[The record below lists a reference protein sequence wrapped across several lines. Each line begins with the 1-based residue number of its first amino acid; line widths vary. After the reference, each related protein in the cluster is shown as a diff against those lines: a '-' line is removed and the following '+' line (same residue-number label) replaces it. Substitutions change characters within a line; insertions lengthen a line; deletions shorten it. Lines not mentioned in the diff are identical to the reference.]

1 MVGGNTL
8 YKEFKELTNELNVE
22 MKSKLESISNIDI
35 ELLMSNVIEAL
46 EKEYKVYYTD
56 DNTIML
62 KVDRR
67 KNINIILNNIENTLR
82 DVISQD
88 HMSLLFKT
96 RVSDGM
102 ITIKRR
108 R

>member
-1 MVGGNTL
+1 MAGGKTL
-8 YKEFKELTNELNVE
+8 YTEYKELTSGVNQKIE
-22 MKSKLESISNIDI
+22 SKLESISNIDM
-35 ELLMSNVIEAL
+35 EELMSTVVGEL
-46 EKEYKVYYTD
+46 EKEYKIHYKD
-56 DNTIML
+56 DNTIMI

-67 KNINIILNNIENTLR
+67 KNINIILTNIEETLK
-82 DVISQD
+82 DVISND